1 MTSAHRRP
9 RHLLFWAILLAVV
22 VFVAVGLYLAIRPAP
37 PQVQGMV
44 DADTYT
50 VAPKAIARVE
60 TMRAVEGQRV
70 TRGELLADLSSPEI
84 QAADQQANAA
94 LKGAEAAR
102 ELADEGA
109 RSEDVRSAEA
119 VWQAARA
126 AATLAARTARRADH
140 LYAEGVISAQRRDEA
155 NAARDASAAQAE
167 AARQQYLKLAAGVRP
182 PTRALAESQ
191 VEAARAGVFEA
202 TSLEAETHLRS
213 PIDGEI
219 SERFVQPGELVLLGV
234 PVYSV
239 IDIDHPYVS
248 FPVRESEF
256 AGLAPGVEIRGSV
269 PALDIEDAVFV
280 VDYISPQ
287 GDFATWRATRQSRG
301 YDVRSFEIRA
311 RPHTPIAGLRP
322 GMSVLLDWPPRR

>member
-1 MTSAHRRP
+1 MTSARPRP
-9 RHLLFWAILLAVV
+9 RHLVFWLVLLVV
-22 VFVAVGLYLAIRPAP
+22 AVFVVVGLYLAMRPAA

-44 DADTYT
+44 DADTYN
-50 VAPKAIARVE
+50 VAPKAVARVE
-60 TMRAVEGQRV
+60 VMYAEEGQRV
-70 TRGELLADLSSPEI
+70 ARGELLAELSSPEI

-94 LKGAEAAR
+94 LQGAEAAR

-109 RSEDVRSAEA
+109 RVEDVRSAEA

-126 AATLAARTARRADH
+126 ASALAARTARRADN
-140 LYAEGVISAQRRDEA
+140 LFAEGVISAQRRDEA
-155 NAARDASAAQAE
+155 DAAREASAAQAE
-167 AARQQYLKLAAGVRP
+167 AARQQYLKLAAGVRE

-202 TSLEAETHLRS
+202 TALEKETHLLS

-219 SERFVQPGELVLLGV
+219 AERFVQPGELVLLGV
-234 PVYSV
+234 PVYTI

-248 FPVRESEF
+248 FPVRESQY
-256 AGLAPGVEIRGSV
+256 AGLANGVVILGNV
-269 PALDIEDAVFV
+269 PALDLEGVAFE
-280 VDYISPQ
+280 VDFIDPQ

-301 YDVRSFEIRA
+301 YDMRSFEVRA
-311 RPHTPIAGLRP
+311 RPREPVEGLRP